1 MYPQRKVR
9 LCVRDYVVDYIWMK
23 RIKRSTIGMSMRHE
37 YAMCFQLGVLHKW
50 CSHWGGSIWLLCHW
64 KQTYRKEGLE
74 WICIMLRWGFLW
86 MSPIES
92 PFCMSTHTRQ
102 RIRTVRSKKEQRGQ
116 LSVSLSLIACDR
128 FCPRDESIVP
138 RYHYRRGH
146 RFWRQMGLDWVADLK
161 NILLKLGLHEE
172 CFLCLFCTQSATVDE
187 TEAEFAQSDLDF
199 ALSMANK
206 SW

>member
-161 NILLKLGLHEE
+161 NILLKLISRVAWRMLPMFILYTVCNCGWNRSTVRTIGSG
-172 CFLCLFCTQSATVDE
+172 FCLV
-187 TEAEFAQSDLDF
+187 
-199 ALSMANK
+199 NG
-206 SW
+206 